1 MPEMESHIDTV
12 AGAKYI
18 TVCDIQ
24 SAFHQLPINDR
35 HEQDKTAFVTRNGKW
50 VFKRLPFGIAN
61 APFLFQR
68 TMALAFAHFG
78 PKSGLLVYM
87 DDLICCSS
95 TWEGHLTLLE
105 NTFKAL
111 QAAGLTLKPSKVQFG
126 PKEVKYL
133 GHILSSD
140 GIRLGDD
147 RIQAILDL
155 PTPTNIKELRSVLG
169 MVNYVRKF
177 IPDLA
182 TTIAPMV
189 DLTKKES
196 LKSIAKLWGPE
207 HDAAFAKVKKLLTEA
222 PVLHFPDFSKE
233 FVIHVDA
240 SETGAGAFLAQRN
253 GDDLNIIA
261 YFSQRFNKSQ
271 RHYSATMKECYAV
284 VLAIQHWRPYLWGRH
299 FTCVTDHAA
308 LRYLYTMQDTSNM
321 LTRWA
326 IALQSFDFSVQHK
339 PGKLNV
345 VPDTL
350 SRLFV
355 FEKDQERNTPTL
367 APICRNVPDDP
378 KLQTAVPTRPYQ
390 LDADQLH
397 NVRPVHSD
405 RELFTV
411 SATEVFQSVN
421 HDKLREKQMDEYGD
435 YIKYILHE
443 NAPLPDRETETTMS
457 YYSIQ
462 DGLLF
467 KSYLPGHL
475 RKRSTFSD
483 QLENTPPPSET
494 PDGSRTCPATV

>member
-1 MPEMESHIDTV
+1 MPEMASHIDTV

-18 TVCDIQ
+18 SVCDVQ
-24 SAFHQLPINDR
+24 SAYFQLPITDR
-35 HEQDKTAFVTRNGKW
+35 NEQDKTAFVTRNGKW

-105 NTFKAL
+105 ETFKAL
-111 QAAGLTLKPSKVQFG
+111 QAAGLTLKPSKAQFG

-133 GHILSSD
+133 GHILSAD

-147 RIQAILDL
+147 RIKSILDL
-155 PTPTNIKELRSVLG
+155 PTPTNIKGLRSVLG

-177 IPDLA
+177 IPNLA
-182 TTIAPMV
+182 TVIAPMV
-189 DLTKKES
+189 DLTKKEAV
-196 LKSIAKLWGPE
+196 KSVAKRWGPE
-207 HDAAFAKVKKLLTEA
+207 HDKAFAEVKQLLTNA

-233 FVIHVDA
+233 FVVHVDA
-240 SETGAGAFLAQRN
+240 SETGAGAFLAQKN

-261 YFSQRFNKSQ
+261 YFSQHFNMSQ
-271 RHYSATMKECYAV
+271 RHYSATMKEFYAV

-339 PGKLNV
+339 PGKLHV
-345 VPDTL
+345 VLTRFRVFSFSKMNKTAGCDPLLRYAVMYLMIRDYRLLQSPDHTKSQL
-350 SRLFV
+350 TNYTMFDRSLAIGSCSPSVPHRYLNQLITTDSAKNSAKNMEITSNTSSMTTHLYRMGKQRLLCPT
-355 FEKDQERNTPTL
+355 TPYRMAYCLNRIYRVT
-367 APICRNVPDDP
+367 
-378 KLQTAVPTRPYQ
+378 Y
-390 LDADQLH
+390 
-397 NVRPVHSD
+397 
-405 RELFTV
+405 
-411 SATEVFQSVN
+411 
-421 HDKLREKQMDEYGD
+421 
-435 YIKYILHE
+435 E
-443 NAPLPDRETETTMS
+443 NAV
-457 YYSIQ
+457 
-462 DGLLF
+462 
-467 KSYLPGHL
+467 
-475 RKRSTFSD
+475 RSRIS
-483 QLENTPPPSET
+483 
-494 PDGSRTCPATV
+494 

>member
-1 MPEMESHIDTV
+1 MSLVEYKRCHGSIANPSNRVAYLPRNTLLGYISPVKTVLPQTVSSTNTNPDQTAKHRADLQQALTKAFANTTFSADQREEILQLCTRYRSVFSLHPDELGKCTIAEADFPLEPGTRPVNRAPYRANPRVQEVIDKCVNELEEAGIVEQRASPWGSAVTLVAKADGTPRFCVDYRTTINKHLIRKSWPMPEMESHIDTV

-24 SAFHQLPINDR
+24 SAFHQLPINDER
-35 HEQDKTAFVTRNGKW
+35 EQDKTAFVTRNGKW

-196 LKSIAKLWGPE
+196 LKSVAKLWGPE
-207 HDAAFAKVKKLLTEA
+207 HDAAFAKAKKLLTEA
-222 PVLHFPDFSKE
+222 PVLRFPDGLF
-233 FVIHVDA
+233 
-240 SETGAGAFLAQRN
+240 QR
-253 GDDLNIIA
+253 
-261 YFSQRFNKSQ
+261 
-271 RHYSATMKECYAV
+271 
-284 VLAIQHWRPYLWGRH
+284 
-299 FTCVTDHAA
+299 
-308 LRYLYTMQDTSNM
+308 
-321 LTRWA
+321 
-326 IALQSFDFSVQHK
+326 
-339 PGKLNV
+339 
-345 VPDTL
+345 
-350 SRLFV
+350 
-355 FEKDQERNTPTL
+355 
-367 APICRNVPDDP
+367 ICDSCR
-378 KLQTAVPTRPYQ
+378 R
-390 LDADQLH
+390 
-397 NVRPVHSD
+397 
-405 RELFTV
+405 
-411 SATEVFQSVN
+411 
-421 HDKLREKQMDEYGD
+421 
-435 YIKYILHE
+435 I
-443 NAPLPDRETETTMS
+443 
-457 YYSIQ
+457 
-462 DGLLF
+462 
-467 KSYLPGHL
+467 
-475 RKRSTFSD
+475 
-483 QLENTPPPSET
+483 
-494 PDGSRTCPATV
+494 